1 MSTWAWL
8 MTKPE
13 MVRGRAVSTD
23 SGAPREDRID
33 SIQGNLSFPP
43 FSMA

>member
-13 MVRGRAVSTD
+13 RVRGRAVSRD
-23 SGAPREDRID
+23 SGAPREGRID
-33 SIQGNLSFPP
+33 SPGGTSR
-43 FSMA
+43 SRG